1 MSYYPVDYFASGLMR
16 LSATEVV
23 SVGASVGAKNT
34 RKRLL
39 MFVIWFIADY
49 SPLNHL
55 TFFFWVT
62 QSRWP
67 FG

>member
-16 LSATEVV
+16 LSATAIV
-23 SVGASVGAKNT
+23 SVGAKNT

-55 TFFFWVT
+55 TFFFWLT
-62 QSRWP
+62 KTWWP